1 MAHTQ
6 SEFKA
11 SIQQG
16 ASEADRRQDSG
27 WLPVMC
33 RVKILADKTTKV
45 SFLVDGTPNGEKV
58 NSGHDFKLEP
68 WSRHAI
74 QFEGNKVPAL
84 VAVCV
89 PEPTAGQAVI
99 MIASTQGIEEGVPRS
114 WSTSCRTR
122 VRSLGY
128 VGSFIR
134 EYCSAA
140 DLLSGVRH
148 SPLLGVVAAPR
159 KQRGG
164 PAGSTF
170 SLADINALD
179 TSTVPLNIPQRNA
192 VLNLTGGLDIVV
204 GPPGMSNTVG
214 GRQSAPHHVV
224 VFPSSLLVRYP
235 AFCLLWR
242 GLVYLAVN
250 RCRACLA
257 RLYTVSSCPFLVLF
271 LR

>member
-16 ASEADRRQDSG
+16 AREADRRQDSG
-27 WLPVMC
+27 WLPVIC
-33 RVKILADKTTKV
+33 RVKAHADKKTEV
-45 SFLVDGTPNGEKV
+45 SFLVDGTPNGKNV

-74 QFEGNKVPAL
+74 QFEGNKVP
-84 VAVCV
+84 VIVTVCV
-89 PEPTAGQAVI
+89 REPTAGQAVVK
-99 MIASTQGIEEGVPRS
+99 IASSQGIEEGVPRS

-128 VGSFIR
+128 MGSFIR

-140 DLLSGVRH
+140 ELLSGVRH

-170 SLADINALD
+170 ILADIDSLD
-179 TSTVPLNIPQRNA
+179 TSTVPLNIPQRDA

-204 GPPGMSNTVG
+204 GPPGMSNTFG
-214 GRQSAPHHVV
+214 ARQSALQHT
-224 VFPSSLLVRYP
+224 FSSASSLLVRYR
-235 AFCLLWR
+235 AFCFLFR
-242 GLVYLAVN
+242 GWVY
-250 RCRACLA
+250 RATTCCYSLPGPPST
-257 RLYTVSSCPFLVLF
+257 LGTV
-271 LR
+271 